1 MSPSRPNA
9 AKQASPVSNTST
21 QVSRGTSERYT
32 RNFVVFDEKLISI
45 VKKYGI
51 AGAATMLGVSA
62 LDVEQALADN
72 LAPSDWEDLVAGPQ

>member
-1 MSPSRPNA
+1 
-9 AKQASPVSNTST
+9 
-21 QVSRGTSERYT
+21 
-32 RNFVVFDEKLISI
+32 VFDEKLISI